1 MDVIVNKLF
10 ENRDLEYRDFHSRL
24 VPNIDKNRII
34 GVRTP
39 VLRKL
44 AKEISKSDYVDDF
57 LNELPHKYNEEN
69 MLHGMILPIKYR
81 DIDLLLSELDKFLEY
96 VDNWGITDM
105 ISPKLFKKYP
115 DKVYKYIIKWINS
128 NHEYKMRFGVVS
140 LLQFYLDENYNKEIL
155 LVVSKIGSDYFYVKM
170 AIAWFYSFALIKQY
184 DDTIIYFENRLLD
197 KWIHNKSIQKAI
209 ESYRVD
215 KERKEYL
222 RSLKIK

>member
-1 MDVIVNKLF
+1 MDVIVKKLF
-10 ENRDLEYRDFHSRL
+10 DNRDLEYRDFHSRL
-24 VPNIDKNRII
+24 IPNIDKERII

-44 AKEISKSDYVDDF
+44 AKEISKSDYVDEF
-57 LNELPHKYNEEN
+57 LEELPHKYNEEN
-69 MLHGMILPIKYR
+69 MLHGMILSIKYK
-81 DIDLLLSELDKFLEY
+81 DISVLLLKLDKFLEY
-96 VDNWGITDM
+96 VDNWAITDM
-105 ISPKLFKKYP
+105 ISPKIFKKYP
-115 DKVYKYIIKWINS
+115 DKVYKYILKWINS
-128 NHEYKMRFGVVS
+128 KHEYKMRFGIVS

-155 LVVSKIGSDYFYVKM
+155 NVVSKIKSDYFYVKM

-184 DDTIIYFENRLLD
+184 DDTIIYFENRLLG

>member
-1 MDVIVNKLF
+1 MDIIVNKLF
-10 ENRDLEYRDFHSRL
+10 ENKDLGYRDFHSRL
-24 VPNIDKNRII
+24 IPNIDKNRII

-39 VLRKL
+39 ILRKL
-44 AKEISKSDYVDDF
+44 AKEISKSDYVDEF
-57 LNELPHKYNEEN
+57 LKELPHKYNEEN
-69 MLHGMILPIKYR
+69 MLHGMILPIKYKK
-81 DIDLLLSELDKFLEY
+81 IDLLLLELDKFLEY
-96 VDNWGITDM
+96 VDNWAITDM
-105 ISPKLFKKYP
+105 ISPKIFKKYP
-115 DKVYKYIIKWINS
+115 DKVYKYILKWINS
-128 NHEYKMRFGVVS
+128 NHEYKMRFGIVS

-155 LVVSKIGSDYFYVKM
+155 NVVSKIDIDYFYVKM

-215 KERKEYL
+215 KDRKEYL